1 MLNLYPT
8 EKQFKEVIVFIT
20 NNNRGAKVY
29 VFVKTIA
36 AAGGVILTSL
46 NSWVLKNAFDNL
58 NYDVFWGKVID
69 LTSHSNRS

>member
-46 NSWVLKNAFDNL
+46 IHGF
-58 NYDVFWGKVID
+58 
-69 LTSHSNRS
+69 